1 MNPEQ
6 LLLHPPDEGTFSA
19 LYREHA
25 LGLYRRRSSLRDPDK
40 ALVYARSAVL
50 NRSRSV
56 LRRRRLPLPRTH
68 LPPVWSAET
77 EVLLGEDRR
86 QVLLAPRRLPARQ
99 REAVVERLRS
109 LPEVRSVVHESKQED
124 FPERLRVQAE
134 PGSAP
139 SIRAD
144 LSDLPGVDQVVADPS
159 EPPCASAGDPA
170 CRD

>member
-25 LGLYRRRSSLRDPDK
+25 LGLTRL
-40 ALVYARSAVL
+40 ALLLVGDRQ
-50 NRSRSV
+50 
-56 LRRRRLPLPRTH
+56 
-68 LPPVWSAET
+68 SAED
-77 EVLLGEDRR
+77 VV
-86 QVLLAPRRLPARQ
+86 Q
-99 REAVVERLRS
+99 EAYERFAKLFADTPGFVAATR
-109 LPEVRSVVHESKQED
+109 PED